1 MGIPAEITHVI
12 EDPKGDAVGGFC
24 NFIQEIYACTKTDVI
39 ATCQKLEINHLTQL
53 GECLFKSLTEGQPS
67 LHGLNYKIVKRRVLS

>member
-12 EDPKGDAVGGFC
+12 EDPEEDAVGGFC

-39 ATCQKLEINHLTQL
+39 AMCQKLEINHLTQL
-53 GECLFKSLTEGQPS
+53 RECLFKSLIEGQPS
-67 LHGLNYKIVKRRVLS
+67 LHGFELRNRKRRVLS